1 LHATLPH
8 PISRLVPSF
17 SNINKQVNQD
27 GAGPLTPAIDP
38 TSGGTD
44 PAAFVPATM
53 KTDVPGSG
61 VGGLSGTTKT
71 DFPITVQM
79 PAGMTCDGTVAGV
92 SNVCIVKVQNAAL
105 AGPFGGS
112 AAFTQS
118 PAAKKRALEYRMR
131 KVKARSLSN

>member
-1 LHATLPH
+1 MCAPAPTFVHEADSE
-8 PISRLVPSF
+8 I
-17 SNINKQVNQD
+17 INRD
-27 GAGPLTPAIDP
+27 GAGALTPAIDP

-61 VGGLSGTTKT
+61 IGGLSGTTTT

-79 PAGMTCDGTVAGV
+79 PPGMTCDGTVGGV
-92 SNVCIVKVQNAAL
+92 SNVCVVKVQNQAL

-118 PAAKKRALEYRMR
+118 PAVKKRALEYRLRM
-131 KVKARSLSN
+131 VKARALGK